1 MAQTEYRDVLGV
13 DKDKLYS
20 VIVHYEDYP
29 QFVEGC
35 TAVKVGERKD
45 GKVRVSYE
53 VNVMSQN
60 VTYTLDHEENPK
72 TGKVEWQL
80 VESNFFKRNTG
91 HWEIKPSGNGKTDV
105 VYALEVEFKVPV
117 PGFILNRLV
126 KGSLPGMVKS
136 FEKQAK
142 KTP

>member
-1 MAQTEYRDVLGV
+1 MAQTEYREVLGV

-20 VIVHYEDYP
+20 VIVQYENYP

-60 VTYTLDHEENPK
+60 VTYTLDHREDPQA
-72 TGKVEWQL
+72 GKVEWNL
-80 VESNFFKRNTG
+80 VESNFFKKNSGSWIVKSTG
-91 HWEIKPSGNGKTDV
+91 QDKTET
-105 VYALEVEFKVPV
+105 VYDIEVEFKVPV
-117 PGFILNRLV
+117 P
-126 KGSLPGMVKS
+126 
-136 FEKQAK
+136 
-142 KTP
+142 